1 MHIVVKCEGMIVTR
15 ILIDNRLAL
24 NVCPMA
30 TPEHLKVDVSFIWS
44 SAMIIRAFDGTH
56 LKYKARLSLM
66 IEVGPRS
73 FMVNFQVIKV
83 DSL

>member
-56 LKYKARLSLM
+56 
-66 IEVGPRS
+66 
-73 FMVNFQVIKV
+73 
-83 DSL
+83 